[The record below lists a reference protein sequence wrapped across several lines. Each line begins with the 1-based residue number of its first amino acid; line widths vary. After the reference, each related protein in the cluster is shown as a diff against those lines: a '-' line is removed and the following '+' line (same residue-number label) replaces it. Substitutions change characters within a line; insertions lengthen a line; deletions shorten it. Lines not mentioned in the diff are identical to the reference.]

1 MAAGFDQSPREKLP
15 SASMQM
21 LSEVLLTFA
30 RELKRTL
37 RSAKGIGGLVLF
49 LLGGA
54 GVAITLFS
62 ALDRAHYWD
71 ANGEARAAVRRPVLE
86 AMYEGVTGKDAIVE
100 YLIKAPEPIL
110 AFYQLA
116 AFFLAMLTLV
126 WGFDAIAGDVQYRT
140 IRYVTLRAHRP
151 SLVLGRWLALW
162 VSGLAVTLVVSLI
175 LWAGL
180 AIKGIFPTADVVHY
194 GMRTWIATGT
204 LGAWY
209 AALTIFASTLY
220 RTPVVALITANG
232 IVTLL
237 FFLRHLSGA
246 SWAPEWLKATHDAF
260 PGSWDD
266 RLLGPN
272 FAHWGAG
279 TGVCLLW
286 TAVALVAASAVLSKR
301 DV

>member
-1 MAAGFDQSPREKLP
+1 
-15 SASMQM
+15 MQV
-21 LSEVLLTFA
+21 LSEVLLTFG

-49 LLGGA
+49 LIGGA

-62 ALDRAHYWD
+62 ALDRAHYW
-71 ANGEARAAVRRPVLE
+71 EAERGTRSAIRRQALD
-86 AMYEGVTGKDAIVE
+86 AMYEGVAQKDAIVE
-100 YLIKAPEPIL
+100 YLLRMPEPVL

-116 AFFLAMLTLV
+116 TFFLAMLTMV

-140 IRYVTLRAHRP
+140 IRYVTLRARRP
-151 SLVLGRWLALW
+151 SLVVGRWLALW
-162 VSGLAVTLVVSLI
+162 VSGLAVSLVVSLI

-180 AIKGIFPTADVVHY
+180 AMKGAFPLEDVVHY
-194 GMRTWIATGT
+194 GLRTWVAAGT

-209 AALTIFASTLY
+209 AALTVLASSFY
-220 RTPVVALITANG
+220 RTPVLALLTAG
-232 IVTLL
+232 GAATTL

-246 SWAPEWLKATHDAF
+246 SWAPDWLRAAHDAF

-266 RLLGPN
+266 RLIGPN
-272 FAHWGAG
+272 FAQWGAG

-286 TAVALVAASAVLSKR
+286 TAVALAAASAVLSKR

>member
-1 MAAGFDQSPREKLP
+1 
-15 SASMQM
+15 MQV

-37 RSAKGIGGLVLF
+37 RSAKGLGGLALF
-49 LLGGA
+49 LIGGA

-62 ALDRAHYWD
+62 ALDRAHYWQ
-71 ANGEARAAVRRPVLE
+71 AEAESRNALRRQALS
-86 AMYEGVTGKDAIVE
+86 AMYEGDVHKDAIVE
-100 YLIKAPEPIL
+100 YLIKAPEPVL

-116 AFFLAMLTLV
+116 AFFLAMITVV
-126 WGFDAIAGDVQYRT
+126 WGFDTIAGDVQHRT
-140 IRYVTLRAHRP
+140 IRYVTLRARRP
-151 SLVLGRWLALW
+151 SLVIGRWLALW
-162 VSGLAVTLVVSLI
+162 VSGLVVTLLVSLI

-180 AIKGIFPTADVVHY
+180 ASNNVFPIGDVVRY
-194 GMRTWIATGT
+194 GLRTWVAAGT

-209 AALTIFASTLY
+209 AALTVLASSLF
-220 RTPVVALITANG
+220 RTPVLALLTANG
-232 IVTLL
+232 AITTL

-246 SWAPEWLKATHDAF
+246 SWAPSWLRAVHDAL

-266 RLLGPN
+266 RLLGPD
-272 FAHWGAG
+272 FAQWGAG

-286 TAVALVAASAVLSKR
+286 TAAALFAASAVLSKR